1 MRIGF
6 IGLGHA
12 GYPMAAN
19 LLEADF
25 ELTVHDLDRAKAD
38 RLVDRGATWAGS
50 PGEAVWGA
58 DSIITSLPGPPEV
71 RAVFESGDGLLE
83 SLREGQT
90 WIEMSTTDVGQLQ
103 AFATRLAGN
112 GVSVLESPVTGG
124 VRAAYQREATLF
136 VGGEQA
142 VFEQRRAV
150 LDAMASHVIYLGPL
164 GNAMI
169 TKILTSMIG
178 LVHDSVLGEALVLGK
193 RAGLATASLLD
204 AIQRSYAGS
213 FVADVDGPRVL
224 DGSYDVSFAVDLGL
238 KDLRLAERLGADLDV
253 PLTLVGLAIAA
264 LERAKASYGGD
275 ADILMLVRK
284 LEEDCGVRL
293 Q

>member
-19 LLEADF
+19 LLGAGF
-25 ELTVHDLDRAKAD
+25 ELTVHDLDRSKAD

-50 PGEAVWGA
+50 PGEAVRGA
-58 DSIITSLPGPPEV
+58 DSVITSLPGPPEV
-71 RAVFESGDGLLE
+71 RSVFESGDGLLE

-90 WIEMSTTDVGQLQ
+90 WIEMSTTDVGQLR
-103 AFATRLAGN
+103 AFATRLTGN

-124 VRAAYQREATLF
+124 VRAAYHREATLL

-142 VFEQRRAV
+142 VFEQRRPV

-169 TKILTSMIG
+169 TKVLTSMIG

-193 RAGLATASLLD
+193 RAGLATAPLLE

-238 KDLRLAERLGADLDV
+238 KDLRLAERLAADLNV
-253 PLTLVGLAIAA
+253 PLTLVGLAVAA

-275 ADILMLVRK
+275 ADVLMLVRK